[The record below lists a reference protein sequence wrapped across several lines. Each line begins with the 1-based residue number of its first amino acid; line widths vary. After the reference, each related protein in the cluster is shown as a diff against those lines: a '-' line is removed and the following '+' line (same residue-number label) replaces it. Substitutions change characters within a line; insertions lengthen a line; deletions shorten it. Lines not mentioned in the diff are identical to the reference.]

1 MQSVR
6 ALCHHR
12 AVHLTKKSH
21 HITTHPSTI
30 ATLRRYP
37 HSEVWVVAGLRD
49 YSDVSRP
56 KAPDFRSDLTKVK
69 RVVVKLGSAVITRED
84 ECGLALGRLASI
96 VEQVAELQAQGREM
110 LMVTSGA
117 VAFGKQRLR
126 QEAAMS
132 MSMRQ
137 NLSNITPHK
146 DGQVRPTSL
155 EPRACAAAGQSGL
168 MYMYDS
174 MFSQY
179 GLKTAQVLVTKPD
192 FQNEYSRQN
201 LRSTLSELVALK
213 IVPIINAND
222 AVAPPPEPDK
232 DLAGVISVKDND
244 SLAARLAVE
253 VGAELLVIMSDVNGL
268 YTAPPGLPDSRLL
281 NTFCPLNPDGT
292 KIIIGDKSRVGVGG
306 MDNKVKAATW
316 ALKNGTSVVVC
327 NGCEEKAIIN
337 IIINIIII
345 IINIIII
352 ITIII
357 NIIIIDIII
366 ITIIITIIIIIIII
380 IIIPSEGGDVGSE
393 ERHVKAAT
401 WALKNGTSVVVCNGC
416 EEKAIINIIKGKKVG
431 TFFTKTPSEGTS
443 VEVQARQA
451 RDGGLQLQA
460 LTGEHRSAIVNRL
473 ADLLQNRKHDIL
485 EANQMDVS
493 NAYSEG
499 MSQVLMTRL
508 LLNDEKL
515 NTLAAGLRQ
524 IAESSTEALGR
535 VLKRTKMAE
544 GMELR
549 QITVPIG
556 VLLVIFE
563 SRPDALP
570 QVAALS
576 ICSGNGLLLKGGRE
590 AYHSNKI
597 LHSLVQEALEPFA
610 PRETVALV
618 SRRED
623 IADLLQMH
631 EYLDLVI
638 PRGSAQLVRQI
649 QTESQHIPVLGHS
662 EGICHVFVDEDVHP
676 EMAMRIVLDSK
687 CSYPAACNSMET
699 LLIHQKHR
707 QGHLFDQICE
717 KLRNEGV
724 DFHPGPKLSKL
735 LKFGPSLSASMKTEY
750 GGLECAIE
758 VVESVDEAIEH
769 INKYGSA
776 HTDSIITNNED
787 NAEKFM
793 KLVDS
798 ACVFSNASTR
808 FADGYRFGLGAEVG
822 ISTSRIHARGP
833 VGIEGLLT
841 TKWVLKA
848 SGQTQQDFQDSTC
861 QYLHQRL
868 PV

>member
-1 MQSVR
+1 MISAR
-6 ALCHHR
+6 TLCHHQLVKCYAATR
-12 AVHLTKKSH
+12 
-21 HITTHPSTI
+21 TTS
-30 ATLRRYP
+30 ASVLRCLP
-37 HSEVWVVAGLRD
+37 HGTRTEAWTVASQRGYSEG
-49 YSDVSRP
+49 P
-56 KAPDFRSDLTKVK
+56 KPKVPEVRSDLTKVK

-110 LMVTSGA
+110 VMVTSGA
-117 VAFGKQRLR
+117 VAFGKQKLR

-137 NLSNITPHK
+137 NLSNLNPHK
-146 DGQVRPTSL
+146 NGQVRPPSL

-244 SLAARLAVE
+244 SLAARLAVD
-253 VGAELLVIMSDVNGL
+253 VGAELLIIMSDVNGL

-281 NTFCPLNPDGT
+281 NTFCPLSPDGT

-306 MDNKVKAATW
+306 MDNKVKAASW
-316 ALKNGTSVVVC
+316 ALKNGVSVVIC

-337 IIINIIII
+337 
-345 IINIIII
+345 
-352 ITIII
+352 T
-357 NIIIIDIII
+357 
-366 ITIIITIIIIIIII
+366 
-380 IIIPSEGGDVGSE
+380 V
-393 ERHVKAAT
+393 
-401 WALKNGTSVVVCNGC
+401 
-416 EEKAIINIIKGKKVG
+416 KGKKVG
-431 TFFTKTPSEGTS
+431 TFFTKTPSEGTP

-460 LTGEHRSAIVNRL
+460 LSGEHRSAIVNRL
-473 ADLLQNRKHDIL
+473 ADLLLERKNDIL
-485 EANQMDVS
+485 DANQLDVS

-499 MSQVLMTRL
+499 MSQPLMARL

-515 NTLAAGLRQ
+515 DTLAAGLRQ
-524 IAESSTEALGR
+524 IANSSHNALGR
-535 VLKRTKMAE
+535 VVKRTKVSDS
-544 GMELR
+544 MELQ

-590 AYHSNKI
+590 AFHSNKI
-597 LHSLVQEALEPFA
+597 LHSLVQEALKPFA
-610 PRETVALV
+610 LPETIGLV

-623 IADLLQMH
+623 ITDLVHMH
-631 EYLDLVI
+631 EYIDLII
-638 PRGSAQLVRQI
+638 PRGSAQLIRQI
-649 QTESQHIPVLGHS
+649 QNESQHIPVLGHS
-662 EGICHVFVDEDVHP
+662 EGICHVYIDEDVDP
-676 EMAMRIVLDSK
+676 EMAIRIVVDSK

-699 LLIHQKHR
+699 LLIHNKHR
-707 QGHLFDQICE
+707 QGPLFDQICE

-750 GGLECAIE
+750 GAMECAIE
-758 VVESVDEAIEH
+758 VVESLDEAIDH
-769 INKYGSA
+769 INKYGSS
-776 HTDSIITNNED
+776 HTDSIITNSDD
-787 NAEKFM
+787 NAEKFL

-798 ACVFSNASTR
+798 ACVFKNASTR

-833 VGIEGLLT
+833 VGMEGLLT

-848 SGQTQQDFQDSTC
+848 SGQTIRDFNDGTC
-861 QYLHQRL
+861 QYLHENL